1 MATFQKKLQ
10 ISAGA
15 SFLFLIINLPQ
26 TYNLT
31 NKLLPWRTTQ
41 NGCPTHLGLLTHTLV
56 FFIIT
61 FLTMG
66 NAKVKTGIKLKHS
79 LYGTLIFF
87 MLSNPATYSFV
98 AGLFGNQLANNGC
111 PTLKGVLLHTV
122 VYCAFLVAVMYL
134 PN

>member
-79 LYGTLIFF
+79 LYGTLIF
-87 MLSNPATYSFV
+87 LCYPIQQHIR
-98 AGLFGNQLANNGC
+98 LFLDYLETNLQIMDVLHSKGYYY
-111 PTLKGVLLHTV
+111 TLLFIVRSW
-122 VYCAFLVAVMYL
+122 
-134 PN
+134 

>member
-10 ISAGA
+10 ISVAA
-15 SFLFLIINLPQ
+15 SFLFLIINLQQ

-31 NKLLPWRTTQ
+31 NKLLPWKTTQ
-41 NGCPTHLGLLTHTLV
+41 NRCPTHLGLLTHTFI
-56 FFIIT
+56 FFFIT

-66 NAKVKTGIKLKHS
+66 NSKVKKGIKLKHS

-98 AGLFGNQLANNGC
+98 AGLFGNQFANNGC
-111 PTLKGVLLHTV
+111 PTLKGILLQTII
-122 VYCAFLVAVMYL
+122 YCAFLITVMYL